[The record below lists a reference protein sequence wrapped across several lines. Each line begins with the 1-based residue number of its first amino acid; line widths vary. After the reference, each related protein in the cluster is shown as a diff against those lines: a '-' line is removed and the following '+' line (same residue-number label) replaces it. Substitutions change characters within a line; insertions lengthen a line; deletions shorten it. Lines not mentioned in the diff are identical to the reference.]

1 MDVVR
6 EILERIPFLFDR
18 ERLAF
23 ALDCCDREAMSFLAT
38 TSGVSGEDVRDLML
52 AAVEHRFGR
61 VCYIA
66 GDIRSFTRDLNHSM
80 REALAMRMGTARSAT
95 PPPAAYAKNRR
106 LSTRVYARLLADA

>member
-1 MDVVR
+1 
-6 EILERIPFLFDR
+6 
-18 ERLAF
+18 
-23 ALDCCDREAMSFLAT
+23 MSFLAT

-95 PPPAAYAKNRR
+95 PPPPAYAKNRR
-106 LSTRVYARLLADA
+106 PVHACVRPFICRRLKVGEN